1 MVKIGGSGRC
11 NNRANERVLNV
22 LKAIQLS
29 FRKTLSTLSCS
40 SQASSVQIMCQP
52 CDLYQSQEQG
62 TDATEITD
70 VVEVCT
76 SDSRNLVIE
85 VR

>member
-1 MVKIGGSGRC
+1 
-11 NNRANERVLNV
+11 
-22 LKAIQLS
+22 
-29 FRKTLSTLSCS
+29 LSCS